1 MYQLQHTLLVI
12 LLLLILT
19 PLQAQEPTNTPT
31 PSPTP
36 APTSTAIATVV
47 LTPNLL
53 EDGPILIDQVV
64 EIGNESTSW
73 LWGFGAIILG
83 FGVFAFIP
91 KLWRRN

>member
-1 MYQLQHTLLVI
+1 M
-12 LLLLILT
+12 
-19 PLQAQEPTNTPT
+19 PTNTAI
-31 PSPTP
+31 P
-36 APTSTAIATVV
+36 AVI

-53 EDGPILIDQVV
+53 EDGPVLIDQVV

-91 KLWRRN
+91 KLWRND